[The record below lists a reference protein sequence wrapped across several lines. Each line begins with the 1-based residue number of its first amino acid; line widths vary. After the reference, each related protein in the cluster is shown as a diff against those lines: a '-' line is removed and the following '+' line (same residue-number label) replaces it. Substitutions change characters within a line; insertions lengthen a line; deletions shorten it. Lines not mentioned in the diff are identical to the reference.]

1 VFASVRALRPVL
13 LSLVEPDTVFVE
25 IDGSTAEAGD
35 LSRSYAA
42 FSSFSCLSSA
52 LCRRRLLTSL
62 MAAAAAAQSFRWC
75 KTLRRSAKH
84 KVRCVKISLY
94 YQFYVSAIELAQLNT

>member
-1 VFASVRALRPVL
+1 VFASVRALRLVP

-52 LCRRRLLTSL
+52 LCRCSRLLTSL
-62 MAAAAAAQSFRWC
+62 MAAAAAAQTFRWC

-84 KVRCVKISLY
+84 KV
-94 YQFYVSAIELAQLNT
+94 